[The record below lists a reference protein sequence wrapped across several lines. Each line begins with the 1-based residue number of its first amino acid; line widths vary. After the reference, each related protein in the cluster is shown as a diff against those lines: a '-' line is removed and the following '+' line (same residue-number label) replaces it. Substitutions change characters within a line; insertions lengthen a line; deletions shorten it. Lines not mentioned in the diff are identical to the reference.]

1 MLQIKPIPGFP
12 EYFASEDGDI
22 YSMKSGKIKKLSPF
36 KSQSGKG
43 YYSIALTNEKGQ
55 LKKVLVH
62 RVIAITFIPNPD
74 NLPEVDHKD
83 NDIWNVKSSNLRWV
97 TRKFNLYR
105 SYETMSPVRNF
116 VKSDLYCDEVLV
128 KECESVTE
136 AAKYAHT
143 NFGVPRMMIEKHRE
157 WKEFKIVKHINA

>member
-1 MLQIKPIPGFP
+1 
-12 EYFASEDGDI
+12 
-22 YSMKSGKIKKLSPF
+22 MKSGTLKKMSPF

-43 YYSIALTNEKGQ
+43 YFSLALTNDKGQ
-55 LKKVLVH
+55 SKKVLVH
-62 RVIAITFIPNPD
+62 RIIALTFIPNPD
-74 NLPEVDHKD
+74 NFPEVDHKD

-116 VKSDLYCDEVLV
+116 VKSDLYRNGILV
-128 KECESVTE
+128 AECESVAA
-136 AAKYAHT
+136 AAKYANVH
-143 NFGVPRMMIEKHRE
+143 FGVPQMMIDKHRE